1 MPDSQRALFLA
12 YSTYTGD
19 KETFE
24 NWYDEVHIPDV
35 LSAPGLQNAQRFV
48 LADTKPMPGVD
59 SPDLG
64 HLAYYE
70 LEGDPTP
77 FREEVKRQ
85 LMSGDMVLPDF
96 LDQPFKTL
104 IMEPVSEIVY
114 ADGVEP
120 GTFPEDRHLFMAFS
134 RYTGDEDTFNK
145 WYDEVHVPQVLSA
158 PGLVRA
164 QRFVTSGVKPLPGV
178 ETPDLGHLALYEME
192 GDPTPFRN
200 EVKRLLMSGE
210 MVIPDFMI
218 QPFTTMIMKPV
229 SPPAQA
235 SAGAP

>member
-35 LSAPGLQNAQRFV
+35 LSAPGLRNAQRFV

-96 LDQPFKTL
+96 LNQPFKTL

-134 RYTGDEDTFNK
+134 RYTGDEGTFNK

-164 QRFVTSGVKPLPGV
+164 QRFVTVRREAAAGSRNAGSRASRPVRDGRRSDCPSATRSKGCSCPG
-178 ETPDLGHLALYEME
+178 
-192 GDPTPFRN
+192 RW
-200 EVKRLLMSGE
+200 
-210 MVIPDFMI
+210 
-218 QPFTTMIMKPV
+218 
-229 SPPAQA
+229 
-235 SAGAP
+235 